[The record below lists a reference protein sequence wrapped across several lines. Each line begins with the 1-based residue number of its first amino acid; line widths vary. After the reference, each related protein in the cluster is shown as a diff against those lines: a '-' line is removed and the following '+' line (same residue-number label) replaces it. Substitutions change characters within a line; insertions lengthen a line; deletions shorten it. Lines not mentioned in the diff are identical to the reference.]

1 VIVTRSRTVP
11 VAPDVVWQLLAEPRR
26 LARWWPRTERVKGI
40 TATGWT
46 TVLRSPRGRAVRA
59 DWRLEE
65 DERPVRRAWAQ
76 ELEGTPFAKVL
87 AERRVEARLEP
98 AGDGTRVTLE
108 LRQRPRGRSRFGA
121 LQLRRAAG
129 KELDEALDGLERVLA

>member
-11 VAPDVVWQLLAEPRR
+11 VTPDVVWELVAEPRR

-76 ELEGTPFAKVL
+76 ELDGTPFAKVL

-121 LQLRRAAG
+121 LQLRRAAR
-129 KELDEALDGLERVLA
+129 KELDEALDGLERVVS

>member
-1 VIVTRSRTVP
+1 VIVTRSRTVAA
-11 VAPDVVWQLLAEPRR
+11 APDVVWQLVAEPRR

-40 TATGWT
+40 SATGWT

-59 DWRLEE
+59 DWRLED

-76 ELEGTPFAKVL
+76 ELDGTPFAKVL

-98 AGDGTRVTLE
+98 VDGGTRVTLE
-108 LRQRPRGRSRFGA
+108 LRQRPRGRSRLGA
-121 LQLRRAAG
+121 LQLRRAAR
-129 KELDEALDGLERVLA
+129 KELDGALDGLQDALA

>member
-1 VIVTRSRTVP
+1 MIVTRSRTVP
-11 VAPDVVWQLLAEPRR
+11 VALDVVWELVAEPRR
-26 LARWWPRTERVKGI
+26 LARWWPRTERVKGS

-59 DWRLEE
+59 DWRLEA

-76 ELEGTPFAKVL
+76 ELDGTPFAKVL

-121 LQLRRAAG
+121 LQLRRAAR
-129 KELDEALDGLERVLA
+129 KELDEALAGLEHVLS

>member
-1 VIVTRSRTVP
+1 VIVTRSRTVA
-11 VAPDVVWQLLAEPRR
+11 VAPDVVWDLVAEPRR
-26 LARWWPRTERVKGI
+26 LARWWPRTERVKSI

-46 TVLRSPRGRAVRA
+46 TVLRSSRGRAVRA

-65 DERPVRRAWAQ
+65 DERPVRRAWVQ
-76 ELEGTPFAKVL
+76 ELDGTPFAKVL

-121 LQLRRAAG
+121 LQLRRAAR
-129 KELDEALDGLERVLA
+129 KELDDALDGLEQVLS

>member
-1 VIVTRSRTVP
+1 VIVTRSRTVAA
-11 VAPDVVWQLLAEPRR
+11 VPDVVWELVAEPRR

-59 DWRLEE
+59 DWRLED

-76 ELEGTPFAKVL
+76 ELDGTPFAKVL

-98 AGDGTRVTLE
+98 VDGGTRVTLE
-108 LRQRPRGRSRFGA
+108 LRQRPRGRSRLGA
-121 LQLRRAAG
+121 LQLRRAAR
-129 KELDEALDGLERVLA
+129 KELDGALDGLEDALA

>member
-1 VIVTRSRTVP
+1 VIVTRSRTVA
-11 VAPDVVWQLLAEPRR
+11 VAPEVVWGVVAEPRR

-46 TVLRSPRGRAVRA
+46 TVLRSARGRAVRA
-59 DWRLEE
+59 DWRLEAE
-65 DERPVRRAWAQ
+65 ERPLRRAWAQ

-98 AGDGTRVTLE
+98 VPGGTVVTLE
-108 LRQRPRGRSRFGA
+108 LRQRPRGRSRLGA
-121 LQLRRAAG
+121 LQLRRAARR
-129 KELDEALDGLERVLA
+129 ELDEALDGLEDVLA

>member
-1 VIVTRSRTVP
+1 VIVTRSRTVG
-11 VAPDVVWQLLAEPRR
+11 VAPETVWELVAEPRR

-59 DWRLEE
+59 DWRLED
-65 DERPVRRAWAQ
+65 DERPVRRAWSQ

-98 AGDGTRVTLE
+98 ADGGTLVTLE
-108 LRQRPRGRSRFGA
+108 LRQRPRGRSRLGA
-121 LQLRRAAG
+121 LQLRRAAR
-129 KELDEALDGLERVLA
+129 KELDGALDGLEDVLA